1 MIVVNGSQSQPKDVV
16 VWDAS
21 LFDSVALVKPV
32 PGLVEQWGCAMQ
44 GFRNAARV
52 CVSAA
57 AIAAMF
63 ASSVEAVTLSNAE
76 GAVFVNHGDGFQPAG
91 IGTTLSSGDRVRVG
105 SGGSVNIVYE
115 NGCSTRVGPSQVTV
129 VLATP
134 PSCQGARLKDGGLVV
149 GAGVGIR
156 DGVPG
161 PAGFGTE
168 TLIAGGLVVG
178 AGVGIA
184 VAVSSNDNNQ
194 VSP

>member
-1 MIVVNGSQSQPKDVV
+1 MCVGGRYSGNVRIKRGS
-16 VWDAS
+16 
-21 LFDSVALVKPV
+21 
-32 PGLVEQWGCAMQ
+32 C
-44 GFRNAARV
+44 NAFKCR
-52 CVSAA
+52 
-57 AIAAMF
+57 
-63 ASSVEAVTLSNAE
+63 

>member
-1 MIVVNGSQSQPKDVV
+1 M
-16 VWDAS
+16 
-21 LFDSVALVKPV
+21 FDSLALVKSIH
-32 PGLVEQWGCAMQ
+32 GIVEQWGCAMQ

-57 AIAAMF
+57 VIAALF
-63 ASSVEAVTLSNAE
+63 ASSAEAVMLANVE
-76 GAVFVNHGDGFQPAG
+76 GTVSVNRGDGFQPASA
-91 IGTTLSSGDRVRVG
+91 GTALSSGDRVRVG
-105 SGGSVNIVYE
+105 SGGSVNIVYG
-115 NGCSTRVGPSQVTV
+115 NGCSTRVGPSQVAV

-149 GAGVGIR
+149 GAGVGIG
-156 DGVPG
+156 DGLKDG
-161 PAGFGTE
+161 PAAGIGTE

-184 VAVSSNDNNQ
+184 VALSNDNNNNQ

>member
-1 MIVVNGSQSQPKDVV
+1 
-16 VWDAS
+16 
-21 LFDSVALVKPV
+21 
-32 PGLVEQWGCAMQ
+32 MQ

-57 AIAAMF
+57 VIAAMF
-63 ASSVEAVTLSNAE
+63 ASSAEAVMLSNVE
-76 GAVFVNHGDGFQPAG
+76 GTVSVNHGDGFQPASA
-91 IGTTLSSGDRVRVG
+91 GTALASGDRVRVG

-115 NGCSTRVGPSQVTV
+115 NGCSTRVGPSQVAV

-149 GAGVGIR
+149 GAGVGIG
-156 DGVPG
+156 DGLKDG
-161 PAGFGTE
+161 PAGIGTD
-168 TLIAGGLVVG
+168 TLIAGGLIVG

-184 VAVSSNDNNQ
+184 VALSNNDSNQ